1 MDPSNPFSNASR
13 GEGSAADFLDDFGDG
28 VDWMPDSPTLPLVE
42 YCVPGSDQQQGGDPA
57 YNSSVLLRLLDV
69 AAEYG
74 GEKEVREAAAYMQSN
89 AKDATK
95 CAELLETQ
103 VELTLHC
110 TRTVIWV
117 TASNCSALPHV
128 PLRYCRP
135 KRLRA
140 FSQGLGLLQWVARQ
154 FVCRKH
160 EQNTRIT
167 AAVNLFLLARM
178 HLLKTPPLTPAH
190 CLFLSLSSRSPI
202 LHSTGNRQGLVPEV
216 DSASAAPYLRGQ

>member
-1 MDPSNPFSNASR
+1 MVRLDPSTMLRGGSASPSSLACFPGESVNSPVDPSNPLSNASR
-13 GEGSAADFLDDFGDG
+13 SEGSAAMSDFLDDFGDG

-42 YCVPGSDQQQGGDPA
+42 YCVPGSGQQQGGDPA

-117 TASNCSALPHV
+117 NASNCSALPHLC
-128 PLRYCRP
+128 P
-135 KRLRA
+135 
-140 FSQGLGLLQWVARQ
+140 
-154 FVCRKH
+154 
-160 EQNTRIT
+160 
-167 AAVNLFLLARM
+167 
-178 HLLKTPPLTPAH
+178 
-190 CLFLSLSSRSPI
+190 
-202 LHSTGNRQGLVPEV
+202 
-216 DSASAAPYLRGQ
+216 